1 MSQGVPLFYIEELLN
16 EAIEDCIH
24 DLHLVTIPV
33 TLAAPSHPQS
43 VSPASTASP
52 PATHN
57 DASQEDCPPT
67 GSATPHSGFMDGE
80 DPCAAKGLD
89 SEFQNCG
96 STPDIRAKVV
106 QNCGS
111 TPDIR
116 THVFQN
122 CSSMPDIRTKEF
134 QNCGSTPDIRTRV
147 FQNCSSTPDIRI
159 KVFQNCS
166 STPDIKTKES
176 GQSCSVGLRSPMILD
191 QGKILSDGDED
202 LSLKPGKF
210 SNMQAV
216 QQASFKTDSS
226 RLHSTESPQV
236 NQFLTLLKGGQVSAG
251 SLNGFLSCVKKP
263 AASTSLHRRVVLSSR
278 HLQSSGDVKQDERN
292 SPPVPCSRTT
302 KQMAKSDHDL
312 FVQPQEHLSE
322 SCRTAH
328 CVSIPGEPQQSS
340 TDGLRS
346 VVLPEEALVLSHERD
361 EMMAWA
367 REAACRQLLHGR
379 LSK

>member
-43 VSPASTASP
+43 VSPASTTSP
-52 PATHN
+52 PAMHN
-57 DASQEDCPPT
+57 NATQEDCPPI
-67 GSATPHSGFMDGE
+67 GSATPHSGFVDGE
-80 DPCAAKGLD
+80 DPCAAKGVD
-89 SEFQNCG
+89 SEFQN
-96 STPDIRAKVV
+96 IRTKVV
-106 QNCGS
+106 QS
-111 TPDIR
+111 
-116 THVFQN
+116 
-122 CSSMPDIRTKEF
+122 CS
-134 QNCGSTPDIRTRV
+134 STPDIRTRV
-147 FQNCSSTPDIRI
+147 FQS
-159 KVFQNCS
+159 CS

-176 GQSCSVGLRSPMILD
+176 GQSCSVGLRSPMIWD

-202 LSLKPGKF
+202 LNLKPGKF

-226 RLHSTESPQV
+226 RLPSTESPQV

-251 SLNGFLSCVKKP
+251 SLNGFLPCVRKP
-263 AASTSLHRRVVLSSR
+263 AASASLHRRVVLSSR
-278 HLQSSGDVKQDERN
+278 HLQNSGDVKQDELS

>member
-43 VSPASTASP
+43 VSPASTTSP
-52 PATHN
+52 PAMHN
-57 DASQEDCPPT
+57 NATQEDCPPT
-67 GSATPHSGFMDGE
+67 GSTTPHSGFVDGE
-80 DPCAAKGLD
+80 DPCAVKGVD

-96 STPDIRAKVV
+96 STPDIRTKE
-106 QNCGS
+106 
-111 TPDIR
+111 
-116 THVFQN
+116 FQN

-147 FQNCSSTPDIRI
+147 FQSCSSTPDIRI

-176 GQSCSVGLRSPMILD
+176 GQSCSVGLRSPMIWD

-202 LSLKPGKF
+202 LNLKPGKL
-210 SNMQAV
+210 SNMQGV

-226 RLHSTESPQV
+226 RLPSTESPQV

-251 SLNGFLSCVKKP
+251 SLNGFLPCVKKP
-263 AASTSLHRRVVLSSR
+263 AASASLHRRVVLSSR
-278 HLQSSGDVKQDERN
+278 HLQNNGDVKQDELS

-328 CVSIPGEPQQSS
+328 CVSIP
-340 TDGLRS
+340 DGLRS